1 MFYIYAFYIDVFIE
15 QNFLMNLLVLSM
27 TSELSKSAV
36 RHKYLR
42 MVISSGIGALL
53 AAILLLLRA
62 YWLSVFLTAV
72 IVVPLM
78 LFLAFGRC
86 SKKQFVLRILISWFG
101 ILLLNGI
108 VTAFS
113 NFTGIRGMTWY
124 VAAVT
129 IVIGHALVKVWLCNV
144 RQQRNL
150 YEVKLKNDGK
160 EVCCV
165 GLYDSGNRLQMP
177 VSGEPVHIVSMKI
190 FEQLKKK
197 ESRITEIPFQAL
209 GTTEGRISATEIES
223 MELLHNQAGST
234 YKNVWVG
241 CADAALLQGKSY
253 QVILHSSIHNESL

>member
-1 MFYIYAFYIDVFIE
+1 MFFIYAFYIDVFIE

-42 MVISSGIGALL
+42 MVVSSGSGALL
-53 AAILLLLRA
+53 TAFLLLLQV

-78 LFLAFGRC
+78 LFLALGKC
-86 SKKQFVLRILISWFG
+86 SKKQFVLRILISWFC

-160 EVCCV
+160 EICCI

-177 VSGEPVHIVSMKI
+177 VSGEPIHIVNMKI
-190 FEQLKKK
+190 FEQLKRK

-209 GTTEGRISATEIES
+209 GTTAGRIPAIEIES

-241 CADAALLQGKSY
+241 CADAALLQGKTY
-253 QVILHSSIHNESL
+253 QMILHSSIHNESS

>member
-1 MFYIYAFYIDVFIE
+1 MFFIYAFYIDVFIE

-27 TSELSKSAV
+27 TSKLCKSAV

-42 MVISSGIGALL
+42 IVVSSGIGAFL
-53 AAILLLLRA
+53 AAVLLLIRA
-62 YWLSVFLTAV
+62 YWLSVFCTAV

-78 LFLAFGRC
+78 LFFAFGKC
-86 SKKQFVLRILISWFG
+86 SKKQFVLRILISWFS

-108 VTAFS
+108 ATAFS

-144 RQQRNL
+144 QQQRNL

-177 VSGEPVHIVSMKI
+177 VSREPVHIVSMKI
-190 FEQLKKK
+190 FEQLKRKK
-197 ESRITEIPFQAL
+197 SRITEIPFQAL
-209 GTTEGRISATEIES
+209 GTTEGWIPVTKIES
-223 MELLHNQAGST
+223 MELQHNQSQST
-234 YKNVWVG
+234 YKNVWIG

-253 QVILHSSIHNESL
+253 QMILHSSTHNESS